1 MIRARKKT
9 TLRRSVF
16 FWALTYSFISSSSG
30 IISMVISAV
39 IFLGLRSPGFSMQI
53 SYNDEALQILGKCRV
68 FTCDP
73 VGIQTQDLQ
82 NRNLTLY
89 SAKLRGQS
97 ECKGSK
103 IIPNSLTVGPINVAE
118 PCFFDCSGRHTMQKG
133 GLTRQA
139 A

>member
-39 IFLGLRSPGFSMQI
+39 IFLGLLSPGFSMQI

-68 FTCDP
+68 FT
-73 VGIQTQDLQ
+73 
-82 NRNLTLY
+82 
-89 SAKLRGQS
+89 
-97 ECKGSK
+97 
-103 IIPNSLTVGPINVAE
+103 
-118 PCFFDCSGRHTMQKG
+118 M
-133 GLTRQA
+133 
-139 A
+139 